1 MTRITPGTQIHLQDL
16 PDFPSL
22 SDLGAAL
29 TTITKQEAPVTIQ
42 QNGAGPLPPRS
53 ADGVTALSLDAVNVA
68 FGDFVAV
75 QGVDLEVREGEF
87 VCLLG
92 PSGCGKSTLL
102 SVMAGFNSASSG
114 EVIRAGEP
122 VTGAG
127 KELGFVFQSSD
138 ALFDWLTVADNVGFG
153 PRMAGLGKRERADL
167 VEEHLRLVGLE
178 QAADKRPPQLSGGMR
193 QRVQIARVL
202 ANSPDIV
209 LMDEPFGALDAQTR
223 TVMQRELD
231 RIWRERR
238 CTIVFVTHDIDESL
252 ILADRIAVM
261 TAGPAA
267 RIKSIYDVGLLRPR
281 DEDSAEFVELRHR
294 VRADITEEVVKSLGG
309 QMEGGRS

>member
-1 MTRITPGTQIHLQDL
+1 MSTIANQEALVSGP
-16 PDFPSL
+16 L
-22 SDLGAAL
+22 SDATTTSPSGGAAL
-29 TTITKQEAPVTIQ
+29 
-42 QNGAGPLPPRS
+42 
-53 ADGVTALSLDAVNVA
+53 SLGAVNVA
-68 FGDFVAV
+68 FGSFVAV
-75 QGVDLEVREGEF
+75 QDVDLEIREGEL

-102 SVMAGFNSASSG
+102 SVMAGFNQAASG
-114 EVIRAGEP
+114 EITRRGEP
-122 VTGAG
+122 VRGAG

-138 ALFDWLTVADNVGFG
+138 ALFDWLTVAENVGFG
-153 PRMAGLGKRERADL
+153 PRMAGLGKRQRAA
-167 VEEHLRLVGLE
+167 VVAEHLRLVGLE
-178 QAADKRPPQLSGGMR
+178 DAADKRPPQLSGGMR

-238 CTIVFVTHDIDESL
+238 STIVFVTHDIDEAL
-252 ILADRIAVM
+252 ILADRIAIM

-267 RIKSIYDVGLLRPR
+267 RIKSVYQVDLPRPR
-281 DEDSAEFVELRHR
+281 DEDSADFVALRHQ
-294 VRADITEEVVKSLGG
+294 VRADITEEVAKSLGG
-309 QMEGGRS
+309 QLDGGRR

>member
-1 MTRITPGTQIHLQDL
+1 MTAIANQEPVVTVHPNIAEAAPGSTAG
-16 PDFPSL
+16 
-22 SDLGAAL
+22 GAA
-29 TTITKQEAPVTIQ
+29 
-42 QNGAGPLPPRS
+42 
-53 ADGVTALSLDAVNVA
+53 ALSLDAVNVA

-75 QGVDLEVREGEF
+75 QDVNLEIREGEF

-102 SVMAGFNSASSG
+102 SVMAGFNSAASG
-114 EVIRAGEP
+114 AITRAGEP
-122 VTGAG
+122 VRGAG

-153 PRMAGLGKRERADL
+153 PRMAGLGKQERAAL

-178 QAADKRPPQLSGGMR
+178 HAADKRPPQLSGGMR

-202 ANSPDIV
+202 ANSPQIV

-223 TVMQRELD
+223 TVMQHELD

-238 CTIVFVTHDIDESL
+238 CTIVFVTHDIDEAL
-252 ILADRIAVM
+252 ILADRIAIM

-267 RIKSIYDVGLLRPR
+267 RIKSVYDVGLPRPR
-281 DEDSAEFVELRHR
+281 DEDSPQFVELRHQ
-294 VRADITEEVVKSLGG
+294 VRADITEEVAKSLGG
-309 QMEGGRS
+309 QLKGGQR

>member
-1 MTRITPGTQIHLQDL
+1 MTAIANQEPVLTVHPNIADAAPGSNTG
-16 PDFPSL
+16 
-22 SDLGAAL
+22 GAA
-29 TTITKQEAPVTIQ
+29 
-42 QNGAGPLPPRS
+42 
-53 ADGVTALSLDAVNVA
+53 ALSLDAVNVA

-75 QGVDLEVREGEF
+75 QDVNLDIREGEF

-102 SVMAGFNSASSG
+102 SVMAGFNSAASG
-114 EVIRAGEP
+114 EITRVGKP

-153 PRMAGLGKRERADL
+153 PRMAGIGKRERAAL

-178 QAADKRPPQLSGGMR
+178 HAADKRPPQLSGGMR

-202 ANSPDIV
+202 ANSPQIV

-223 TVMQRELD
+223 TVMQHELD

-238 CTIVFVTHDIDESL
+238 CTIVFVTHDIDEAL
-252 ILADRIAVM
+252 ILADRIAIM

-267 RIKSIYDVGLLRPR
+267 RIKSSYEVGLPRPR
-281 DEDSAEFVELRHR
+281 DEDSPQFVELRHQI
-294 VRADITEEVVKSLGG
+294 RADITEEVAKSLGG
-309 QMEGGRS
+309 QLKGGQR